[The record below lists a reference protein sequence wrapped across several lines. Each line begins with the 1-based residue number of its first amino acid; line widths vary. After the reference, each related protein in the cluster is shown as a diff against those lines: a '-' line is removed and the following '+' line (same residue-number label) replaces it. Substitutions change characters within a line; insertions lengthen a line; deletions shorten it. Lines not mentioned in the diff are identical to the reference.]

1 MTELVH
7 WPQIIALW
15 CRTSAEF
22 LQPTLVLPVPESG
35 FVALDLEMSL
45 EDWCP
50 EWFPRPVDAFPKRGE
65 SALAFRI
72 AGSGAVSSAH
82 CLSFAGH
89 SVPLEHR
96 KDSDRKV
103 WAERFLEAWRDHV
116 VLRADT

>member
-45 EDWCP
+45 DDWCP

-72 AGSGAVSSAH
+72 AGSGASLGIA
-82 CLSFAGH
+82 C
-89 SVPLEHR
+89 PLPGIS
-96 KDSDRKV
+96 DS
-103 WAERFLEAWRDHV
+103 
-116 VLRADT
+116 